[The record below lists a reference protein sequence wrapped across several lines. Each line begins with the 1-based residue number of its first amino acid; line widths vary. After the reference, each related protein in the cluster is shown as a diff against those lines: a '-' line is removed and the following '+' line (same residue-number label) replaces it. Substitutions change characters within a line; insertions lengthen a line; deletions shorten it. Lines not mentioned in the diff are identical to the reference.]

1 MTTSPKQAAPKH
13 TLRNS
18 LFASA
23 AVLALVASGT
33 AYELSTGSQNAARA
47 AAVDTSGLSTN
58 AMPSFANVVERVKP
72 AVVSIKVNI
81 VNTSDVQSQSNDG
94 NGMQNFNN
102 LPPEIQ
108 HFFRQFGA
116 IPGANGPQVQR
127 QPMVGLGSGFFVS
140 SDGYIVTN
148 NHVVADAKSATVT
161 TADGKTLAAKVV
173 GTDPKSDLAV
183 LKVEAK
189 GDYPFVSFASSA
201 PKVGDWVVAIGNPYG
216 LGGTVTAGI
225 VSADGR
231 DIGGSP
237 YDSYLQIDAPIN
249 KGNSGGP
256 TFNMKGEVVGVN
268 TAIYSPS
275 GGSIGLGFAIP
286 ASTVKTE
293 LATLEQGGK
302 IERGFLGI
310 TIQSVTQDIADSLGL
325 SSANGAIIDQTQS
338 GKPGAIAGLKP
349 GDIILSVNGQTVK
362 DSADLTRKIGSL
374 KPGETAELKVF
385 HDGGEKTVSVKLGSL
400 SGNGTVT
407 ADAGDKS
414 APAVLGV
421 ELAPNQD
428 GKGVTI
434 ASVDPN
440 GAAASQGITAGD
452 VILSVG
458 GKSVSSPAE
467 VKANIAAAR
476 EAGHHGVL
484 MQVKTADGSAHFV
497 AFPFP
502 KA

>member
-1 MTTSPKQAAPKH
+1 MLKVANESK
-13 TLRNS
+13 RRR

-23 AVLALVASGT
+23 AVIALLTAGAGWAIAAGGAST
-33 AYELSTGSQNAARA
+33 ARA
-47 AAVDTSGLSTN
+47 AAVDTAGLQGQ
-58 AMPSFANVVERVKP
+58 AMPSFASVVERVKP
-72 AVVSIKVNI
+72 AVVSIKVNL
-81 VNTSDVQSQSNDG
+81 VNTSATEGTTADG
-94 NGMQNFNN
+94 NLDN

-108 HFFRQFGA
+108 HFFRQFGGV
-116 IPGANGPQVQR
+116 PQDGPQVQR

-140 SDGYIVTN
+140 ADGYVVTN
-148 NHVVADAKSATVT
+148 NHVVENAQSATVT

-183 LKVEAK
+183 LKVDAK
-189 GDYPFVSFASSA
+189 GDYPFVSLAADA

-231 DIGGSP
+231 DIGNSP

-268 TAIYSPS
+268 TAIFSPS

-286 ASTVKTE
+286 ASTVKVE
-293 LATLEQGGK
+293 LATLEHGGK

-310 TIQSVTQDIADSLGL
+310 TIQSVTQDMADSLGL
-325 SSANGAIIDQTQS
+325 QSTNGAIIDQAQPD
-338 GKPGAIAGLKP
+338 KPGAIAGLKA
-349 GDIILSVNGQTVK
+349 GDVITRIGNTPVK
-362 DSADLTRKIGSL
+362 DSGDLTRKIGAL
-374 KPGETAELKVF
+374 KPGETADLQIVR
-385 HDGGEKTVSVKLGSL
+385 DGTEKTVSVKLGSL
-400 SGNGTVT
+400 TGNGSVT
-407 ADAGDKS
+407 ADAGDQT

-421 ELAPNQD
+421 ELAPDGNGP
-428 GKGVTI
+428 GKGVVI
-434 ASVDPN
+434 ARVDPN
-440 GAAASQGITAGD
+440 GAAASRGLTAGD
-452 VILSVG
+452 VILAVG
-458 GKSVSSPAE
+458 GKSVSSPE
-467 VKANIAAAR
+467 QVKADIAAAR
-476 EAGHHGVL
+476 QAGGRGVL
-484 MQVKTADGSAHFV
+484 VQVKTADGTAHFV

>member
-1 MTTSPKQAAPKH
+1 MLKAANGA
-13 TLRNS
+13 TRRG

-23 AVLALVASGT
+23 ALVALVAATGAWEMT
-33 AYELSTGSQNAARA
+33 AGSAGAAHA
-47 AAVDTSGLSTN
+47 AAVDTSGLQNQS
-58 AMPSFANVVERVKP
+58 MPSFAGVVERVKP
-72 AVVSIKVNI
+72 AVVSIKVNL
-81 VNTSDVQSQSNDG
+81 VNTSASQGDTTDG
-94 NGMQNFNN
+94 NLDN

-108 HFFRQFGA
+108 HFFRQFGGM
-116 IPGANGPQVQR
+116 PQNGPQIQR

-140 SDGYIVTN
+140 ADGYVVTN
-148 NHVVADAKSATVT
+148 NHVVENAKSATVT
-161 TADGKTLAAKVV
+161 TADGKTLTAKVV

-183 LKVEAK
+183 LKVDAK
-189 GDYPFVSFASSA
+189 GDYPFVNLASDA

-231 DIGGSP
+231 DIGNSP

-268 TAIYSPS
+268 TAIFSPS

-286 ASTVKTE
+286 SSTVKLE
-293 LATLEQGGK
+293 LATLEHGGK

-310 TIQSVTQDIADSLGL
+310 TIQSVTQDMADSLGL
-325 SSANGAIIDQTQS
+325 ASTNGAIIDQAQPD
-338 GKPGAIAGLKP
+338 KPGAIAGLKA
-349 GDIILSVNGQTVK
+349 GDVITAIGNQSVK
-362 DSADLTRKIGSL
+362 DSADLTRKIGAL
-374 KPGETAELKVF
+374 KPGETTELHIVR
-385 HDGGEKTVSVKLGSL
+385 DGVEKTVSVKLGSL
-400 SGNGTVT
+400 NGDTSVT
-407 ADAGDKS
+407 ADAGEQS

-421 ELAPNQD
+421 ELAPKASD
-428 GKGVTI
+428 AGPGVVI

-440 GAAASQGITAGD
+440 GAAASRGLSAGD
-452 VILSVG
+452 VILAVG
-458 GKSVSSPAE
+458 GKPVSTPDQ
-467 VKANIAAAR
+467 VKADIAAAR
-476 EAGHHGVL
+476 QAGGRGVL
-484 MQVKTADGSAHFV
+484 VQVKTADGAAHFV